1 MKKHKK
7 TLTSLLSIQLACV
20 LGCIPLQST
29 LAGTD
34 TPASAPMA
42 TDPTVPFGATVTLN
56 SDTFFGFVPA
66 FTGYYNLTPNLDL
79 TAYGNFWS
87 AGTLDSG
94 FGNWNE
100 FGLGLNF
107 KLTDYLT
114 FNPQVGFVSGGLL
127 SGGGARS
134 EINDG
139 WVPNFTLNLSSAKWE
154 GQVYFG
160 AYLPIGDY
168 GASSFSFLHYWG
180 NIGYRLNN
188 VFSFGLH
195 AEQLSGGQDLTTDI
209 GDAIYTWFGPYI
221 QFRNSNK
228 GLFVRFT
235 GGVDASGGVNSSFY
249 KMAVGFTF

>member
-1 MKKHKK
+1 MP
-7 TLTSLLSIQLACV
+7 IQ
-20 LGCIPLQST
+20 PTQ
-29 LAGTD
+29 AGTD
-34 TPASAPMA
+34 SSTPAS
-42 TDPTVPFGATVTLN
+42 TTVNSTIPFGATITLN

-66 FTGYYNLTPNLDL
+66 FTGYYNLSDTTSL

-100 FGLGLNF
+100 FGLGLNY
-107 KLTDYLT
+107 KLTDYLS
-114 FNPQVGFVSGGLL
+114 FNPQIGFVSGGLL
-127 SGGGARS
+127 SGGGTKS

-168 GASSFSFLHYWG
+168 GPTSFSYLHFWG
-180 NIGYRLNN
+180 NVGYRFNN
-188 VFSFGLH
+188 VFSAGLH
-195 AEQLSGGQDLTTDI
+195 AEQLSGGADLTTDV
-209 GDAIYTWFGPYI
+209 GDAIYTWVGPYI
-221 QFRNSNK
+221 QFRNADK

-235 GGVDASGGVNSSFY
+235 GGVDAAGGVNNSFY